1 MWPKFVWPTSKLSI
15 YINLLYFSIYFYVSN
30 HFYCKPCDLECI
42 NLKQTVQHLE
52 DCHDQVSICNICGFF
67 ASNNPELLLHIKETH
82 FLNSM
87 PKEGN
92 SEQEMMTSEQIAD
105 MIEEEDMPIK
115 SEVKMEIDE
124 IFVPPEQS
132 NHFFFID

>member
-1 MWPKFVWPTSKLSI
+1 M
-15 YINLLYFSIYFYVSN
+15 
-30 HFYCKPCDLECI
+30 
-42 NLKQTVQHLE
+42 
-52 DCHDQVSICNICGFF
+52 CNICGFF

-87 PKEGN
+87 SKEGN
-92 SEQEMMTSEQIAD
+92 SEQEMTSEQIAE

-124 IFVPPEQS
+124 IFLPPEQS
-132 NHFFFID
+132 NQFCYQRSYLVFWMFFFYHFFHLLTIKSR

>member
-1 MWPKFVWPTSKLSI
+1 M
-15 YINLLYFSIYFYVSN
+15 
-30 HFYCKPCDLECI
+30 
-42 NLKQTVQHLE
+42 
-52 DCHDQVSICNICGFF
+52 CNICGFF

-92 SEQEMMTSEQIAD
+92 SEQEMMTSEEIAE
-105 MIEEEDMPIK
+105 MIEEEEMPIK

-124 IFVPPEQS
+124 IFLPPEQS
-132 NHFFFID
+132 NQFCYHASFSHLWLY

>member
-1 MWPKFVWPTSKLSI
+1 M
-15 YINLLYFSIYFYVSN
+15 
-30 HFYCKPCDLECI
+30 
-42 NLKQTVQHLE
+42 
-52 DCHDQVSICNICGFF
+52 CNICGFF
-67 ASNNPELLLHIKETH
+67 ASNNPELLLHMKETH